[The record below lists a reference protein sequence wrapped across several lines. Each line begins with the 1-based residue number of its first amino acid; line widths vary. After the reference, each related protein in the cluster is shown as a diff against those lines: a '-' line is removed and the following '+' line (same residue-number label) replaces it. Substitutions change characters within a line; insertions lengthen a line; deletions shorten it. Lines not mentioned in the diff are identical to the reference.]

1 MKFSKIKYDWKK
13 VELSWTTKEKGAEIA
28 HHLTSSARP
37 APAFTGA
44 MRRFVP
50 IVLSLLELPD
60 SYDDGLQVTGI
71 SLNVEE
77 NDGRRGVVITSQKK
91 LEAANAPLVLNT
103 PHLREP
109 VKDEEVDQPGFFPDE
124 MEDAITHA
132 ERAASEYLEGKRAQG
147 DLFGKGA
154 DGAEE
159 RTPVATGR

>member
-1 MKFSKIKYDWKK
+1 MKFSKVKYDGKK

-28 HHLTSSARP
+28 HHLSSSSRP
-37 APAFTGA
+37 APEFTGA

-71 SLNVEE
+71 SLNEEE

-109 VKDEEVDQPGFFPDE
+109 VKDEEADRPGFFPDE
-124 MEDAITHA
+124 MEDAIAHA

-147 DLFGKGA
+147 DLFTKGETRT
-154 DGAEE
+154 DE
-159 RTPVATGR
+159 RTPVPAGR